1 MAASS
6 YDIDTGCGGV
16 NLLCRDISPE
26 AATDLRYVVSLADGE
41 TGRILS
47 LGVRRDE
54 AGLVIITGGR
64 ELKIWRLEAGNRGED
79 VVAGRVLRMFPLTD
93 GGSAA
98 SESDLTEDEEDASTL
113 ASSAM
118 SGDKKTGF
126 CNCSLM

>member
-1 MAASS
+1 MASS
-6 YDIDTGCGGV
+6 NPTELAR
-16 NLLCRDISPE
+16 LLES
-26 AATDLRYVVSLADGE
+26 VS
-41 TGRILS
+41 
-47 LGVRRDE
+47 
-54 AGLVIITGGR
+54 
-64 ELKIWRLEAGNRGED
+64 
-79 VVAGRVLRMFPLTD
+79 LTD